1 MSDRVAKSL
10 VSEPLRSYLSANLKA
25 VRYFEK
31 TVYVFET
38 KGQPQP
44 SLYDGRYYDRV
55 GAQLREIAAADF
67 GSLFT
72 RFAS

>member
-1 MSDRVAKSL
+1 
-10 VSEPLRSYLSANLKA
+10 